1 MASKK
6 MEEQMRK
13 LKAEMENS
21 FSNLDQEIEISTV
34 DVDGEGQTEVEVHE
48 MEYDVKSN
56 KEKKT
61 STKKPD
67 VKTTEEVDSSVI
79 KEEAVKETVEDVVE
93 EKVKKKKS
101 SGNKALEIELEKQ
114 KELAMEYQDKYQR
127 LLAEFENARTRN
139 ERETSR
145 MYSVGAKDVLEKLL
159 PVVDNF
165 ERAISIIP
173 EEDINRAFEQG
184 VDKIYKQMM
193 TILTEIGVEPMNA
206 AGTGFNPDLHNAV
219 MHIEDEE
226 FEENVVVEELQK
238 GYMYKENV
246 LRHSMVKVAN

>member
-1 MASKK
+1 
-6 MEEQMRK
+6 
-13 LKAEMENS
+13 
-21 FSNLDQEIEISTV
+21 
-34 DVDGEGQTEVEVHE
+34 
-48 MEYDVKSN
+48 
-56 KEKKT
+56 
-61 STKKPD
+61 
-67 VKTTEEVDSSVI
+67 
-79 KEEAVKETVEDVVE
+79 
-93 EKVKKKKS
+93 
-101 SGNKALEIELEKQ
+101 
-114 KELAMEYQDKYQR
+114 MEYQDKYQR